1 MEFLTAKT
9 PLSQTALGHRTSRE
23 VIGYLRTT
31 TAIRDRCQDVF
42 NIVEAGKSD
51 YFELDLP
58 QLSKVADYVIEV
70 IREEYPDL
78 NIPFHSRWRHFEVGG
93 ISRISK
99 IDKMMELGTPL
110 EKATTKY
117 DLAIVSVLL
126 DAGAGEK
133 WSYHENDT
141 GLVLKRS
148 EGLAIATL
156 QMFIDGTF
164 SSNPHQPLQV
174 DASKLISLTL
184 QELATG
190 FQATSENSSENPL
203 KQPLQQPTK
212 NTSENLTENPLL
224 GIDGRLKLLQK
235 LGSALAASPDL
246 FGQDNPRP
254 GNLVSYLQNQA
265 TNNQLEAT
273 TVLQAVLQGLSSI
286 WSGRLEID
294 GINLGDVWHHPTVID
309 DGLVPFHKLSQW
321 LTYSLLE
328 PLEEL
333 GIKIIGLDSLTGL
346 PEYRNGGLFIDLGLI
361 KPKYPEILQQSHPV
375 ASAVIVE
382 WRALTVILLDK
393 ITTVIR
399 TKLNMDSQQLPL
411 VKILQGGT
419 WTAGR
424 KIAAKLRKNG
434 IPPIHIES
442 DGTVF

>member
-1 MEFLTAKT
+1 MDFLTAKNSQGVVGVPTGAPRT
-9 PLSQTALGHRTSRE
+9 PRE
-23 VIGYLRTT
+23 VISYLRTT
-31 TAIRDRCQDVF
+31 TAIRDRCQDLF

-51 YFELDLP
+51 YFELDLS
-58 QLSKVADYVIEV
+58 QLGKVADYVIEV
-70 IREEYPDL
+70 MREEYPDL
-78 NIPFHSRWRHFEVGG
+78 NVPFHSRWRHFEVSG
-93 ISRISK
+93 ISRISR
-99 IDKMMELGTPL
+99 IDQIMAKATPL
-110 EKATTKY
+110 QKAATKY

-133 WSYHENDT
+133 WSYHEHDT
-141 GLVLKRS
+141 GLILKRS
-148 EGLAIATL
+148 EGLAVATL

-184 QELATG
+184 QELARG
-190 FQATSENSSENPL
+190 FQATLENSSENPP
-203 KQPLQQPTK
+203 KQPLQ
-212 NTSENLTENPLL
+212 NTSENLTENPLV

-235 LGSALAASPDL
+235 LGSALAASPNL

-254 GNLVSYLQNQA
+254 GNLVSYLQNQV

-273 TVLQAVLQGLSSI
+273 TVLQAVLEGFSSI
-286 WSGRLEID
+286 WSGRLDLD
-294 GINLGDVWHHPTVID
+294 GINLGDIWYHPAVID

-333 GIKIIGLDSLTGL
+333 GIKIIGLESLTGL

-361 KPKYPEILQQSHPV
+361 KPKYPEILQQSHSV

-382 WRALTVILLDK
+382 WRALTVILLD
-393 ITTVIR
+393 IIATTIR
-399 TKLNMDSQQLPL
+399 TQLNMDSQQLPL

-434 IPPIHIES
+434 IPPIDIES